1 VSTLEQAGILIGS
14 VTGVQACR
22 RYGADL
28 FGEETHAG
36 TMLLDAHKDPAATA
50 AEVIAKIGEIARM
63 SPSAPRAVGRLQAYP
78 CPPMS

>member
-1 VSTLEQAGILIGS
+1 VSTLERAGILIGS

-36 TMLLDAHKDPAATA
+36 TMPMDARKNQASGA
-50 AEVIAKIGEIARM
+50 AEVIARIR
-63 SPSAPRAVGRLQAYP
+63 SPE
-78 CPPMS
+78 